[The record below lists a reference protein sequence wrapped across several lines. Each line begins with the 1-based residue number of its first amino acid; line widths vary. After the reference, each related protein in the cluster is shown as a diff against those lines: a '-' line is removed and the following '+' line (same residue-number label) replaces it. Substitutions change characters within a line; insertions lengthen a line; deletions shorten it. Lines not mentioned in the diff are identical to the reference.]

1 MIISM
6 VISMNSMQTVIG
18 MVRIIVEVSAM
29 RMHVVLLV
37 RCTGILSLVV
47 LHSVM
52 ELSLQVV
59 EEVIVRVLN
68 VMDHL
73 GAKVVVTVMVV
84 SISSIVRVVTIRVVV
99 VMGQLMVVVVLII
112 ILMSIVA
119 VTIVVM
125 SIVAVSI
132 IVVACLVLIVAI

>member
-1 MIISM
+1 
-6 VISMNSMQTVIG
+6 

-47 LHSVM
+47 LHSMM

-59 EEVIVRVLN
+59 EEVIVRMLN

-99 VMGQLMVVVVLII
+99 VMGQLMVVVVMII
-112 ILMSIVA
+112 IL
-119 VTIVVM
+119 M